1 MEVEEC
7 LQLTLSGEV
16 LINIQVNPGSN
27 KSGPIGYDQW
37 TKRLKLAV
45 RAKAEG
51 GKANNAV
58 IYTLS
63 ELLKVPKRDLD
74 IVTGHKSRTKQ
85 IKVSNQD
92 IQLIKKALKYSI
104 K

>member
-1 MEVEEC
+1 VEEC

-51 GKANNAV
+51 GKAN
-58 IYTLS
+58 
-63 ELLKVPKRDLD
+63 
-74 IVTGHKSRTKQ
+74 
-85 IKVSNQD
+85 
-92 IQLIKKALKYSI
+92 
-104 K
+104 

>member
-1 MEVEEC
+1 MEGC
-7 LQLTLSGEV
+7 LQLTLSGEL

-27 KSGPIGYDQW
+27 WSGPIGYDQW

-45 RAKAEG
+45 KANAEG

-58 IYTLS
+58 IHTLS

-74 IVTGHKSRTKQ
+74 IVTGRKSRTKQ
-85 IKVSNQD
+85 IKISNQN
-92 IQLIKKALKYSI
+92 IQLIKKALDYSL